1 MATTNS
7 ADCRQAGGCFS
18 SAADACCRVQTE
30 LAVAEM
36 REPDARGIDGCGS
49 FYSLEGKR
57 PVSLELE
64 DCLGRAC
71 AFDIFQV
78 PEHVNLSTC

>member
-1 MATTNS
+1 M
-7 ADCRQAGGCFS
+7 S
-18 SAADACCRVQTE
+18 SAGDACLQLQR
-30 LAVAEM
+30 
-36 REPDARGIDGCGS
+36 REPEDATGMGGCGS
-49 FYSLEGKR
+49 FYSLELAMMGTR
-57 PVSLELE
+57 TVSLGSE